1 MSKTEVFRMNII
13 IVGCG
18 KVGETLAAELNLGG
32 NNVTIIDRDAAKV
45 KSIAN
50 KLDIMG
56 VIGNGASRTTQKEA
70 GIDDADML
78 IAVTGN
84 DELNLLCCIVAKKSA
99 GCRTIAR
106 LKNPE
111 YSTDAPYIKNELGLA
126 MVINPEL
133 AAAKEIARILN
144 FPSAIKVDIFAKSR
158 VELLTFKL
166 PEDSRL
172 AGMSVKDASMKLKTG
187 VTFCTIER
195 GDDAYI
201 ANGNFVF
208 EGKDVISI
216 IASPKQ
222 AKDFFS
228 KIDYK
233 IQPIKDALIV
243 GGSAISYYLIS
254 LLEKSG
260 ISCTVIEKDAARCNE
275 LATEFEK
282 ATIINAD
289 PSDEDTLKEE
299 GIGRVASFVAL
310 TGIDEEN
317 IMLSLFA
324 KKAGTRKVITKIN
337 RIDFDDIISHLD
349 LDSIVYPKN
358 ITADIIVSYVRAM
371 TNAGSSS
378 IETLYNLNHGKVEAA
393 EFTVLAGSPIVGIPL
408 MNLSLKPD
416 VLVAAIQR
424 GKTQI
429 TPRGQDVI
437 EPGDSVVI
445 VTKDL
450 ELNDITDI
458 LK

>member
-1 MSKTEVFRMNII
+1 MNII

-18 KVGETLAAELNLGG
+18 KVGATLAAELNTAG
-32 NNVTIIDRDAAKV
+32 NNVTVVDQDGVKV
-45 KSIAN
+45 KTIAN

-56 VIGNGASRTTQKEA
+56 VIGNGASRSTQKEA
-70 GIDDADML
+70 GIDSTDLL

-84 DELNLLCCIVAKKSA
+84 DELNLLCCLVAKKSA

-111 YSTDAPYIKNELGLA
+111 YNTDAPYFKNELGLA

-133 AAAKEIARILN
+133 AAAKEIARIIN
-144 FPSAIKVDIFAKSR
+144 FPSAIKIDVFSKGR
-158 VELLTFKL
+158 VELMTFKV
-166 PEDSRL
+166 PEGSRL
-172 AGMSVKDASMKLKTG
+172 AGMAVKDVSMKLKSR
-187 VTFCTIER
+187 VNFCTIER
-195 GDDAYI
+195 DDDAYI

-208 EGKDVISI
+208 AEKDVVSM
-216 IASPKQ
+216 IASADS

-233 IQPIKDALIV
+233 IQPIKNALIV
-243 GGSAISYYLIS
+243 GGGAITYYLLG

-260 ISCTVIEKDAARCNE
+260 IACTVIEKDHARCDE

-289 PSDEDTLKEE
+289 PTDEDVLKEE
-299 GIGRVASFVAL
+299 GIANAASFIAL
-310 TGIDEEN
+310 TGLDEEN
-317 IMLSLFA
+317 ILLSLFA
-324 KKAGTRKVITKIN
+324 KKSGSRKILTKVN
-337 RIDFDDIISHLD
+337 RIDFDGITSNLD
-349 LDSIVYPKN
+349 LDSVIYPKN

-371 TNAGSSS
+371 NNAGSSN
-378 IETLYNLNHGKVEAA
+378 IETLYNLNKGKVEAA
-393 EFTVLAGSPIVGIPL
+393 EFTVREGSPIVGKPL
-408 MNLSLKPD
+408 MQLSFKPD
-416 VLVAAIQR
+416 VLIAAIQR
-424 GKTQI
+424 GRQQI
-429 TPRGQDVI
+429 TPRGNDVI

>member
-1 MSKTEVFRMNII
+1 MNRTEVFRMNII

-233 IQPIKDALIV
+233 IQPIKDTLIV

>member
-1 MSKTEVFRMNII
+1 MNII

-18 KVGETLAAELNLGG
+18 KVGEALAFELNTSG
-32 NNVTIIDRDAAKV
+32 NNVTVIDQDSTKV
-45 KSIAN
+45 KAIAT
-50 KLDIMG
+50 KYDLLG
-56 VIGNGASRTTQKEA
+56 VIGNGASRETQKDA
-70 GIDDADML
+70 GIDETDLL

-84 DELNLLCCIVAKKSA
+84 DELNLLCCLVAKKSA

-111 YSTDAPYIKNELGLA
+111 YNTDAHYFKNELGLA

-133 AAAKEIARILN
+133 AAAREIARILN

-158 VELLTFKL
+158 AELLTFKL
-166 PEDSRL
+166 PEGSRL
-172 AGMSVKDASMKLKTG
+172 AGMSVKEVAAKLKTG

-208 EGKDVISI
+208 EEKDVISI
-216 IASPKQ
+216 IASPSA
-222 AKDFFS
+222 AKEFFK
-228 KIDYK
+228 KIDYN

-243 GGSAISYYLIS
+243 GGGAITYYLLG

-260 ISCTVIEKDAARCNE
+260 VACTVIEKDPVRAAE

-282 ATIINAD
+282 ATIIEAD
-289 PSDEDTLKEE
+289 PSDEDTLREE
-299 GIGRVASFVAL
+299 GISGAGAFVSL

-317 IMLSLFA
+317 ILLSLFA
-324 KKAGTRKVITKIN
+324 KKSGSRKVITKIN
-337 RIDFDDIISHLD
+337 RIDFDDIVSHLE

-371 TNAGSSS
+371 TNAGSSN
-378 IETLYNLNHGKVEAA
+378 IETLYNLNKGKVEAA
-393 EFTVLAGSPIVGIPL
+393 EFTVLDGSPIVGKPL
-408 MNLSLKPD
+408 MKLSLKPG
-416 VLVAAIQR
+416 VLIAAIQR
-424 GKTQI
+424 GRVQI

-450 ELNDITDI
+450 TLNDITDI

>member
-1 MSKTEVFRMNII
+1 MNII

-18 KVGETLAAELNLGG
+18 KVGETLASELNRTG
-32 NNVTIIDRDAAKV
+32 NNVTVIDTDAAKV
-45 KSIAN
+45 KAIAN

-56 VIGNGASRTTQKEA
+56 IIGNGASRTVQKEA
-70 GIDDADML
+70 RIGSADLL

-84 DELNLLCCIVAKKSA
+84 DELNLLCCIVAKKASD
-99 GCRTIAR
+99 CRTIAR
-106 LKNPE
+106 LRNPE
-111 YSTDAPYIKNELGLA
+111 YGGDAAYIKNELGLA
-126 MVINPEL
+126 MIINPEL
-133 AAAKEIARILN
+133 AAAKEISRIIN
-144 FPSAIKVDIFAKSR
+144 FPSAIKVDLFAKSR
-158 VELLTFKL
+158 VELLTFKV
-166 PEDSRL
+166 PEGSRL
-172 AGMSVKDASMKLKTG
+172 AGMSVKDATMKLKCN

-208 EGKDVISI
+208 EEKDVVSI
-216 IASPKQ
+216 IASARQ
-222 AKDFFS
+222 AKSFFE
-228 KIDYK
+228 KIDFK

-243 GGSAISYYLIS
+243 GGGAISYYLME

-260 ISCTVIEKDAARCNE
+260 IACKVIEKDHARCDE
-275 LATEFEK
+275 LATDFEN

-299 GIGRVASFVAL
+299 GISSAGSFVAL
-310 TGIDEEN
+310 TGLDEEN
-317 IMLSLFA
+317 ILLSLFA
-324 KKAGTRKVITKIN
+324 KKAGSRKVITKVN

-349 LDSIVYPKN
+349 LDSVIYPKN
-358 ITADIIVSYVRAM
+358 ITADLIVSYVRAV

-378 IETLYNLNHGKVEAA
+378 IETLYNLNKGKVEAA

-424 GKTQI
+424 GRSQI
-429 TPRGQDVI
+429 SPRGQDVI
-437 EPGDSVVI
+437 EPGDSVVV
-445 VTKDL
+445 VTKGL
-450 ELNDITDI
+450 ELRDITDI

>member
-1 MSKTEVFRMNII
+1 MNII

-18 KVGETLAAELNLGG
+18 KVGYTLASQLNNEGH
-32 NNVTIIDRDAAKV
+32 NVTVVDQNADKV
-45 KSIAN
+45 KAIAN

-70 GIDDADML
+70 GIDDTDLL

-84 DELNLLCCIVAKKSA
+84 DELNLLSCLVAKKSA

-111 YSTDAPYIKNELGLA
+111 YNMDAPYFKNELGLA

-133 AAAKEIARILN
+133 ATAREIARILN
-144 FPSAIKVDIFAKSR
+144 FPSAIKVDLFAKSR
-158 VELLTFKL
+158 AELLTFKL
-166 PEDSRL
+166 PEGSRI
-172 AGMSVKDASMKLKTG
+172 AGMSVKEVAMKLKCA

-208 EGKDVISI
+208 EEKDVISI
-216 IASPKQ
+216 IASPAG

-233 IQPIKDALIV
+233 IQPIKDAIIV
-243 GGSAISYYLIS
+243 GGGAITYYLLG
-254 LLEKSG
+254 LLERSG
-260 ISCTVIEKDAARCNE
+260 ISCTVIEKDRARCDE
-275 LATEFEK
+275 LATEFER
-282 ATIINAD
+282 ATVINSD
-289 PSDEDTLKEE
+289 PSDEDTLREE
-299 GIGRVASFVAL
+299 GIAKAGSFISL

-317 IMLSLFA
+317 ILLSLFA
-324 KKAGTRKVITKIN
+324 KKSGSRKVITKIN
-337 RIDFDDIISHLD
+337 RIDFDDIVSHLE

-371 TNAGSSS
+371 SNAGSSS
-378 IETLYNLNHGKVEAA
+378 IETLYNLNKGKVEAA
-393 EFTVLAGSPIVGIPL
+393 EFTVLEGSPIVGKPL
-408 MNLSLKPD
+408 MEMSFKPG
-416 VLVAAIQR
+416 VLIAAIQR
-424 GKTQI
+424 GRVQI
-429 TPRGQDVI
+429 TPRGHDVI

-445 VTKDL
+445 VTKGIA
-450 ELNDITDI
+450 LNDITDI

>member
-1 MSKTEVFRMNII
+1 MNII

-18 KVGETLAAELNLGG
+18 KVGATLAAELNNGG
-32 NNVTIIDRDAAKV
+32 NNVTVVDQDAAKV
-45 KSIAN
+45 KAIAN

-70 GIDDADML
+70 GVDETDLL

-84 DELNLLCCIVAKKSA
+84 DELNLLSCLVAKKSSN
-99 GCRTIAR
+99 CRTIAR

-111 YSTDAPYIKNELGLA
+111 YNMDAPYFKNELGLA

-133 AAAKEIARILN
+133 AAAKEIARIIN
-144 FPSAIKVDIFAKSR
+144 FPSAIKIDTFAKGR
-158 VELLTFKL
+158 VELLTFKI
-166 PEDSRL
+166 PEGSRL
-172 AGMSVKDASMKLKTG
+172 AGMSVKDVSMKLKTG

-195 GDDAYI
+195 DDDAYI

-208 EGKDVISI
+208 AERDVVSI
-216 IASPKQ
+216 IASANN
-222 AKDFFS
+222 AKDFFA

-243 GGSAISYYLIS
+243 GGGAITYYLLG

-260 ISCTVIEKDAARCNE
+260 ISCTVIEKNASRCDE
-275 LATEFEK
+275 LAAEFEK
-282 ATIINAD
+282 ATVINAD
-289 PSDEDTLKEE
+289 PSDEDVLKEE
-299 GIGRVASFVAL
+299 GITRAASFVAL
-310 TGIDEEN
+310 TGLDEEN
-317 IMLSLFA
+317 ILLSLFA
-324 KKAGTRKVITKIN
+324 KKSGSRKVITKIN
-337 RIDFDDIISHLD
+337 RIDFDDIVSHLD

-371 TNAGSSS
+371 NNAGSSN
-378 IETLYNLNHGKVEAA
+378 IETLYNLNKGKVEAA
-393 EFTVLAGSPIVGIPL
+393 EFTVLEGSPIVGKPL
-408 MNLSLKPD
+408 MELSFKPG
-416 VLVAAIQR
+416 VLIAAIQR
-424 GKTQI
+424 GRAQI

-450 ELNDITDI
+450 TLNDITDI
-458 LK
+458 LR

>member
-1 MSKTEVFRMNII
+1 MNII

-32 NNVTIIDRDAAKV
+32 NNVTIIDRDGAKV
-45 KSIAN
+45 KTVAN
-50 KLDIMG
+50 KYDIMG

-70 GIDDADML
+70 GIDNADLL

-84 DELNLLCCIVAKKSA
+84 DELNLLCCIVAKKAA

-126 MVINPEL
+126 MIINPEL

-144 FPSAIKVDIFAKSR
+144 FPSAIKVDVFAKSR

-166 PEDSRL
+166 PDDSRL
-172 AGMSVKDASMKLKTG
+172 AGMSIKDAAIKLKTG

-195 GDDAYI
+195 GDETFI

-216 IASPKQ
+216 IASPKT
-222 AKDFFS
+222 AKEFFN

-254 LLEKSG
+254 MLEKSG
-260 ISCTVIEKDAARCNE
+260 ISCTVIEKDAARCDE

-289 PSDEDTLKEE
+289 YSDEDTLKEE
-299 GIGRVASFVAL
+299 GIGRLDSFVSL
-310 TGIDEEN
+310 TGLDEEN
-317 IMLSLFA
+317 ILLSLFA

-371 TNAGSSS
+371 TNAGSSN
-378 IETLYNLNHGKVEAA
+378 IETLYNLNKGDVEAA
-393 EFTVLAGSPIVGIPL
+393 EFTVLEGSPIVGIPL

-424 GKTQI
+424 GRTQI
-429 TPRGQDVI
+429 TPRGQDMI

-450 ELNDITDI
+450 TLNDITDI

>member
-1 MSKTEVFRMNII
+1 MNII

-18 KVGETLAAELNLGG
+18 KVGATLAAELNTAG
-32 NNVTIIDRDAAKV
+32 NNVTVVDQDGVKV
-45 KSIAN
+45 KTIAN

-56 VIGNGASRTTQKEA
+56 VIGNGASRSTQKEA
-70 GIDDADML
+70 GIDSTDLL

-84 DELNLLCCIVAKKSA
+84 DELNLLCCLVAKKSA

-111 YSTDAPYIKNELGLA
+111 YNTDAPYFKNELGLA

-133 AAAKEIARILN
+133 AAAKEIARIIN
-144 FPSAIKVDIFAKSR
+144 FPSAIKIDVFSKGR
-158 VELLTFKL
+158 VELMTFKV
-166 PEDSRL
+166 PEGSRL
-172 AGMSVKDASMKLKTG
+172 AGMAVKDVSMKLKSR
-187 VTFCTIER
+187 VNFCTIER
-195 GDDAYI
+195 DDDAYI

-208 EGKDVISI
+208 AEKDVVSM
-216 IASPKQ
+216 IASADS

-233 IQPIKDALIV
+233 IQPIKNALIV
-243 GGSAISYYLIS
+243 GGGAITYYLLG

-260 ISCTVIEKDAARCNE
+260 IACTVIEKDHARCDE

-289 PSDEDTLKEE
+289 PTDEDVLKEE
-299 GIGRVASFVAL
+299 GIASAASFVAL
-310 TGIDEEN
+310 TGFDEEN
-317 IMLSLFA
+317 ILLSLFA
-324 KKAGTRKVITKIN
+324 KKSGSRKILTKVN
-337 RIDFDDIISHLD
+337 RIDFDGITSNLD
-349 LDSIVYPKN
+349 LDSVIYPKN

-371 TNAGSSS
+371 NNAGSSN
-378 IETLYNLNHGKVEAA
+378 IETLYNLNKGKVEAA
-393 EFTVLAGSPIVGIPL
+393 EFTVREGSPIVGKPL
-408 MNLSLKPD
+408 MQLSFKPD
-416 VLVAAIQR
+416 VLIAAIQR
-424 GKTQI
+424 GRQQI
-429 TPRGQDVI
+429 TPRGNDVI

>member
-1 MSKTEVFRMNII
+1 MNII

-18 KVGETLAAELNLGG
+18 KVGATLAAELNTAG
-32 NNVTIIDRDAAKV
+32 NNVTVVDQDGVKV
-45 KSIAN
+45 KTIAN

-56 VIGNGASRTTQKEA
+56 VIGNGASRSTQKEA
-70 GIDDADML
+70 GIDSTDLL

-84 DELNLLCCIVAKKSA
+84 DELNLLCCLVAKKSA

-111 YSTDAPYIKNELGLA
+111 YNTDAPYFKNELGLA

-133 AAAKEIARILN
+133 AAAKEIARIIN
-144 FPSAIKVDIFAKSR
+144 FPSAIKIDVFAKGR
-158 VELLTFKL
+158 VELMTFKI
-166 PEDSRL
+166 PEGSRL
-172 AGMSVKDASMKLKTG
+172 AGMAVKDVSMKLKSR
-187 VTFCTIER
+187 VNFCTIER
-195 GDDAYI
+195 DDDAYI

-208 EGKDVISI
+208 AEKDVVSM
-216 IASPKQ
+216 IASADS

-233 IQPIKDALIV
+233 IQPIKNALIV
-243 GGSAISYYLIS
+243 GGGAITYYLLG

-260 ISCTVIEKDAARCNE
+260 IACTVIEKDHARCDE

-289 PSDEDTLKEE
+289 PTDEDVLKEE
-299 GIGRVASFVAL
+299 GIASAASFIAL
-310 TGIDEEN
+310 TGFDEEN
-317 IMLSLFA
+317 ILLSLFA
-324 KKAGTRKVITKIN
+324 KKSGSRKILTKVN
-337 RIDFDDIISHLD
+337 RIDFDGITSNLD
-349 LDSIVYPKN
+349 LDSVIYPKN

-371 TNAGSSS
+371 NNAGSSN
-378 IETLYNLNHGKVEAA
+378 IETLYNLNKGKVEAA
-393 EFTVLAGSPIVGIPL
+393 EFTVREGSPIVGKPL
-408 MNLSLKPD
+408 MQLSFKPG
-416 VLVAAIQR
+416 VLIAAIQR
-424 GKTQI
+424 GRQQI
-429 TPRGQDVI
+429 TPRGNDVI